1 MSTSSS
7 SSDQSPAK
15 RDKRGH
21 VTKPGLSV
29 LAQGEPMIWLSG
41 GALALSLV
49 MIFGLLGLVIYQG
62 MATFWPGNVYRM
74 ELVDDSIQMGEETN
88 RESFNLS
95 IDNLD
100 SLSEQ
105 AAERARVAIAEA
117 GGESV
122 VTKRKQYRT
131 GNFDLTNTHFHWI
144 NQFELKPDQPTTPE
158 WALVVERV
166 EWGRFYGE
174 PTRFSL
180 THWRTISAE
189 EEQLAEIQRFFEV
202 NAYRLD
208 ELVPPDEPI
217 EEPADAA
224 PEDAQEDQTEPEAE
238 EPAAD
243 AEPRQPTPRE
253 QYAAEIEALTE
264 QLTQVRAENVEAFLE
279 EQADSEHRKIAILD
293 NGQELEWE
301 AIEGEPNVLR
311 LREITEG
318 PAQSWAEF
326 QRYHDEVRGRFY
338 EIKRIEKHEVGEVS
352 LRQEEARLSIRRQ
365 ELAHRI
371 LIEPSATEL
380 YNLRVQAEAVLAERA
395 RDEAIAAQVKKRFG
409 DDSRLALLAEGYLRA
424 IIVQQEELLEELQ
437 ARRLEIEKLLE
448 GIPPAAWAAIE
459 HYIETR
465 LEVDERT
472 LELNHRIEDLRDQ
485 NERIRLIAT
494 TAQGIEKEL
503 ALGDIVRAFPANQLT
518 TLGRLGVYGS
528 RWREFLLDDPREAN
542 AEGGVFPAIWGTV
555 AMTMI
560 MSLIVVPFGVL
571 AALYL
576 REYAKP
582 GTVVSAIRIS
592 INNLAGVPSIVFGVF
607 GYGFLIF
614 VLGAY
619 IDGGPA
625 NAGLPIMPPLWWW
638 GMMTLLAVVAVA
650 AFLLSVYSLG
660 MRRKMTARRSQW
672 VSSVTLLTWV
682 IATGIFVTVLA
693 TTPYFGGFY
702 QAGLPNPTFGKGAL
716 IWASL
721 TLALLTLPVVIVATE
736 EALSA
741 VPNSLREG
749 SYGCG
754 ASKWQTL
761 KRIVLPHAMPGIMT
775 GMILAMARGA
785 GEVAPLMLVGVLK
798 LAPELPVD
806 LTPPFV
812 HLDRSFMH
820 LGFHI
825 FDLGFQ
831 SPNSEAAKPMVFTT
845 TLLLIGVIAL
855 LNLTAIWLRARLRKQ
870 FQSGQ
875 F

>member
-1 MSTSSS
+1 
-7 SSDQSPAK
+7 
-15 RDKRGH
+15 
-21 VTKPGLSV
+21 
-29 LAQGEPMIWLSG
+29 MIWLSG

-49 MIFGLLGLVIYQG
+49 MIFGLLSLVIYQG
-62 MATFWPGNVYRM
+62 MATFWPGNVYRV
-74 ELVDDSIQMGEETN
+74 ELLDGTVQMGEETR
-88 RESFNLS
+88 REIFNLA
-95 IDNLD
+95 IDNLG
-100 SLSEQ
+100 SLPES
-105 AAERARVAIAEA
+105 AAERARQAIAQSD
-117 GGESV
+117 GESV
-122 VTKRKQYRT
+122 STNRWQFRT

-144 NQFELKPDQPTTPE
+144 NEFEVKPDQPTTPE
-158 WALVVERV
+158 WALVVERI

-174 PTRFSL
+174 PTRFSI
-180 THWRTISAE
+180 THLRTISAE
-189 EEQLAEIQRFFEV
+189 EEELDEIQRFFEV
-202 NAYRLD
+202 NAFRLD
-208 ELVPPDEPI
+208 ELDPPAEPADDDAPADEPVD
-217 EEPADAA
+217 EPVEDTPAENQADEPADDAPADDEPADA
-224 PEDAQEDQTEPEAE
+224 EPEENDASGPRRLYSLAMTALAE
-238 EPAAD
+238 QQ
-243 AEPRQPTPRE
+243 AE
-253 QYAAEIEALTE
+253 
-264 QLTQVRAENVEAFLE
+264 VRRENVEAFLE
-279 EQADSEHRKIAILD
+279 THA
-293 NGQELEWE
+293 ELTQRRVAVLEGRREVPWE
-301 AIEGEPNVLR
+301 AIQPGQNVVR
-311 LREITEG
+311 LREITDG
-318 PAQSWAEF
+318 PAEAWAEF
-326 QRYHDEVRGRFY
+326 QRYHDAVRRRFY
-338 EIKRIEKHEVGEVS
+338 EIKHIEKHEVGEIS
-352 LRQEEARLSIRRQ
+352 YRQEEARKDLRRQ

-380 YNLRVQAEAVLAERA
+380 YNLRVQRDVTLAEQQLERRIVDQA
-395 RDEAIAAQVKKRFG
+395 KQRFG
-409 DDSRLALLAEGYLRA
+409 DDSALARLGETYLQAKLVEQDALIARWE
-424 IIVQQEELLEELQ
+424 

-448 GIPPAAWAAIE
+448 DIPAQAWEAIDR
-459 HYIETR
+459 YIETR
-465 LEVDERT
+465 LEVDEKT
-472 LELNHRIEDLRDQ
+472 IILKERIDHLYQQ

-494 TAQGIEKEL
+494 TAQGVEKEL

-518 TLGRLGVYGS
+518 MLGRLEVYGS

-650 AFLLSVYSLG
+650 AFLFSVYSLG
-660 MRRKMTARRSQW
+660 MRKQMTATRSQW

-682 IATGIFVTVLA
+682 IATGLFVMVLA

-806 LTPPFV
+806 MTPPFV

>member
-1 MSTSSS
+1 
-7 SSDQSPAK
+7 
-15 RDKRGH
+15 
-21 VTKPGLSV
+21 
-29 LAQGEPMIWLSG
+29 MIWLSG

-62 MATFWPGNVYRM
+62 MATFWPGNVYRL
-74 ELVDDSIQMGEETN
+74 ELVDDSVQMGEETS

-105 AAERARVAIAEA
+105 AAERARAAMITEA
-117 GGESV
+117 GGQSV
-122 VTKRKQYRT
+122 VTKRRQYRT

-144 NQFELKPDQPTTPE
+144 NEFELKPDQPTQPE

-174 PTRFSL
+174 PTRFSM

-189 EEQLAEIQRFFEV
+189 EEQLENIQRFFEV
-202 NAYRLD
+202 NAFRLD
-208 ELVPPDEPI
+208 ELVPPDEPMDDPA
-217 EEPADAA
+217 EEASADDAPAGTEPNEAEPAAEDPAMDAA
-224 PEDAQEDQTEPEAE
+224 PEDPS
-238 EPAAD
+238 
-243 AEPRQPTPRE
+243 PRD
-253 QYAAEIEALTE
+253 QYAAELKTLTE
-264 QLTQVRAENVEAFLE
+264 QLAKIRSENVAAFLQE
-279 EQADSEHRKIAILD
+279 NAGSEQRKIAVLD
-293 NGQELEWE
+293 DGQELEWE
-301 AIEGEPNVLR
+301 TIEGEPNVLR
-311 LREITEG
+311 LREISDG
-318 PAQSWAEF
+318 PENSWAEF
-326 QRYHDEVRGRFY
+326 QRYHDEVRNRFY

-352 LRQEEARLSIRRQ
+352 LRQEEARKSLRRE

-380 YNLRVQAEAVLAERA
+380 YNLRVQAEAILEERQ
-395 RDEAIAAQVKKRFG
+395 RDEAIVELIKKRFG
-409 DDSRLALLAEGYLRA
+409 DESRLAILADGYVQA
-424 IIVQQEELLEELQ
+424 IKSQQEELLKEQQ
-437 ARRLEIEKLLE
+437 ARRLEIEELLKD
-448 GIPPAAWAAIE
+448 IPTSAWTAIDQ
-459 HYIETR
+459 YIATR
-465 LEVDERT
+465 LDVDERT
-472 LELNHRIEDLRDQ
+472 KLLNERIEDLRAE

-494 TAQGIEKEL
+494 TAQGVEKEL

-518 TLGRLGVYGS
+518 TLGRLEVYGS

-614 VLGAY
+614 ILGAY
-619 IDGGPA
+619 IDGGPI

-638 GMMTLLAVVAVA
+638 GMMALLAVVAVA
-650 AFLLSVYSLG
+650 AFMLSVYSLG
-660 MRRKMTARRSQW
+660 MRKQMTARRSQW
-672 VSSVTLLTWV
+672 VSSVTLLIWV
-682 IATGIFVTVLA
+682 IATGLFVTVLA
-693 TTPYFGGFY
+693 TTPYFDGFY

-806 LTPPFV
+806 ATPPFV
-812 HLDRSFMH
+812 HLDHSFMH